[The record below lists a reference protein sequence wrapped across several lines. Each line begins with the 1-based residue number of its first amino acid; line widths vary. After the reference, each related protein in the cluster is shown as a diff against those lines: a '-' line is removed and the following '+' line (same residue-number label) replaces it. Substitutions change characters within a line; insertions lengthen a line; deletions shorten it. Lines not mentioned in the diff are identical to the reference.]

1 MAVEQ
6 VASAKSLGVYIDQ
19 TLNWECHIENIS
31 KKIASAIGA
40 VYHSISCSL
49 VQPHFDYC
57 NEVWGNCNK
66 GLSDKLQKLQNRA
79 ARILM
84 SAGYDS
90 NLDDLFRALGW
101 RKLCHQRLDKKSIM
115 MYKTLNGMTPEYL
128 RSSFVFRDNLN
139 YHSRN
144 TENTLTLPQ
153 PRTDYLKKSFS
164 YSGAQLWNSLPIELR
179 QATSLNDFKT
189 KLRRHSYK

>member
-1 MAVEQ
+1 MKSIGDNTKM
-6 VASAKSLGVYIDQ
+6 SARILTDLI
-19 TLNWECHIENIS
+19 N
-31 KKIASAIGA
+31 
-40 VYHSISCSL
+40 VYHSL

-139 YHSRN
+139 YHLRN

>member
-1 MAVEQ
+1 MPLSTNSE
-6 VASAKSLGVYIDQ
+6 
-19 TLNWECHIENIS
+19 
-31 KKIASAIGA
+31 
-40 VYHSISCSL
+40 
-49 VQPHFDYC
+49 YC
-57 NEVWGNCNK
+57 KELWGNCNK

-101 RKLCHQRLDKKSIM
+101 RKLYHQRLDKKSIM
-115 MYKTLNGMTPEYL
+115 MHKTLNGMTPEYL

-139 YHSRN
+139 SYHLRN

-153 PRTDYLKKSFS
+153 PRTDYLKKSSS
-164 YSGAQLWNSLPIELR
+164 YSGAQLWNSLPIELQ

>member
-1 MAVEQ
+1 MPF
-6 VASAKSLGVYIDQ
+6 SILID
-19 TLNWECHIENIS
+19 
-31 KKIASAIGA
+31 
-40 VYHSISCSL
+40 VYHSL

-84 SAGYDS
+84 SAGCDS
-90 NLDDLFRALGW
+90 NLDDLFWALGW
-101 RKLCHQRLDKKSIM
+101 RKLCHQRLDKKSVM

-128 RSSFVFRDNLN
+128 RSSFVFRNNLN
-139 YHSRN
+139 YHLRN

>member
-1 MAVEQ
+1 M
-6 VASAKSLGVYIDQ
+6 
-19 TLNWECHIENIS
+19 
-31 KKIASAIGA
+31 
-40 VYHSISCSL
+40 
-49 VQPHFDYC
+49 
-57 NEVWGNCNK
+57 WGNCDK
-66 GLSDKLQKLQNRA
+66 GLSDTLQKLQNRA

-90 NLDDLFRALGW
+90 SLDDLFRALGW
-101 RKLCHQRLDKKSIM
+101 RKLCHQRLDKNSIM

-128 RSSFVFRDNLN
+128 RSNFVFRDNLN
-139 YHSRN
+139 SYHLRN

-164 YSGAQLWNSLPIELR
+164 YSGAQLWNSLPIALR

>member
-1 MAVEQ
+1 MK
-6 VASAKSLGVYIDQ
+6 VAIKKCCPYYFSLIIVMR
-19 TLNWECHIENIS
+19 
-31 KKIASAIGA
+31 
-40 VYHSISCSL
+40 
-49 VQPHFDYC
+49 
-57 NEVWGNCNK
+57 VWGNCNK
-66 GLSDKLQKLQNRA
+66 GLSDKLQKVQNRA
-79 ARILM
+79 ARILI

-101 RKLCHQRLDKKSIM
+101 RKLCHQRLDKKFIM
-115 MYKTLNGMTPEYL
+115 MYKILNGMTPEYL
-128 RSSFVFRDNLN
+128 RSSFVVRDSLN
-139 YHSRN
+139 SYHLTN

-164 YSGAQLWNSLPIELR
+164 YSEAQLWNSLPIELR